1 MNRFRTAA
9 ALTALGILIAACGS
23 SGSGSPS
30 PTPSPTAVPSQA
42 AQASAGGPG
51 PSFTQGAVADL
62 EALIPD
68 KVGDLTMQ
76 KQSMKGSQFLT
87 SSSSSPEAVKFIQ
100 DLGVSPSDISIAIGT
115 GSSKDYTQTVIA
127 FVIRANGADTGKLV
141 SAFKTASAAGNSSPL
156 QWASA
161 TVAGKSVET
170 AGSSGA
176 TNYIY
181 AKGDVLIW
189 LIATTPTLAEQ
200 FIGQLP

>member
-9 ALTALGILIAACGS
+9 TLTTLGILIAACGS

-30 PTPSPTAVPSQA
+30 PTATPTQAPSQA

-62 EALIPD
+62 EAIIPS

-76 KQSMKGSQFLT
+76 KQSMKGSEFLT
-87 SSSSSPEAVKFIQ
+87 SSSSSPEAVKFVH
-100 DLGVSPSDISIAIGT
+100 DLGVSPADISIAIGS
-115 GSSKDYTQTVIA
+115 GVSADYKQTVFA
-127 FVIRANGADTGKLV
+127 FVIRANGADSGKLV

-170 AGSSGA
+170 ASSSGA
-176 TNYIY
+176 ANYIY
-181 AKGDVLIW
+181 AKGDVMIW

-200 FIGQLP
+200 FISQLP

>member
-1 MNRFRTAA
+1 VNRFRTAA
-9 ALTALGILIAACGS
+9 TLTILGILIAACGS

-30 PTPSPTAVPSQA
+30 PTATPTPV

-62 EALIPD
+62 EAIIPD

-87 SSSSSPEAVKFIQ
+87 STTSSPEAVKFIQ
-100 DLGVSPSDISIAIGT
+100 DLGVSPNDISIAIGSGYT
-115 GSSKDYTQTVIA
+115 ADYSSTVFA
-127 FVIRANGADTGKLV
+127 FVIRASGADSGKLV
-141 SAFKTASAAGNSSPL
+141 SVFKTASAAGDASPL

-170 AGSSGA
+170 AGSSDTGGA
-176 TNYIY
+176 NYLY
-181 AKGDVLIW
+181 VKGDVLIW
-189 LIATTPTLAEQ
+189 MIATTPTLAEQ

>member
-1 MNRFRTAA
+1 VNRFRTAA
-9 ALTALGILIAACGS
+9 TLTILGILIAACGS

-30 PTPSPTAVPSQA
+30 PTATPTPV

-62 EALIPD
+62 EAIIPD

-87 SSSSSPEAVKFIQ
+87 NSSSSPEAVKFVQ
-100 DLGVSPSDISIAIGT
+100 DLGVSPNDISIAIGS
-115 GSSKDYTQTVIA
+115 GVSKDYSQTVFA
-127 FVIRANGADTGKLV
+127 FVIRASGADSGKLV
-141 SAFKTASAAGNSSPL
+141 SAFKTASAAGNASPL

-170 AGSSGA
+170 AGSSDTGA
-176 TNYIY
+176 ANYIY

-189 LIATTPTLAEQ
+189 MIATTPTLAEQ